1 MGSYTKRLFEDENLL
16 RAKLVE
22 EANELADAKTKDEVM
37 GETADVIY
45 FALVA
50 AAKAGMHITQLSS
63 INFFS
68 LVGIGVTLADVELEL
83 DRRALKVQRRPGNAK
98 PHIVSMLQEQDQ
110 AKQQNH
116 SEQQT
121 PAQQVHGDIIVTNL
135 HHVVL

>member
-50 AAKAGMHITQLSS
+50 AAKAGMHHSA
-63 INFFS
+63 FFYKS
-68 LVGIGVTLADVELEL
+68 FLIGWY
-83 DRRALKVQRRPGNAK
+83 RSN
-98 PHIVSMLQEQDQ
+98 VS
-110 AKQQNH
+110 
-116 SEQQT
+116 
-121 PAQQVHGDIIVTNL
+121 
-135 HHVVL
+135 